1 MKNKTNFF
9 DLLKE
14 QSSYVVKS
22 MTLLNEYCTT
32 SKEELADIIILLEEE
47 ADEVRRNLITRLH
60 KTYITPI
67 DREDL
72 FHLSRLL
79 DEIIDY
85 IKTSVDEIH
94 LFKIMPNEDLIKI
107 TSTLL
112 EMTNHLHDAISNM
125 AHDEEASKAAAYK
138 VKNLENVMD
147 TLTKSAYA
155 KIFENDDFKMIFKY
169 AEIYKH
175 LNHTADVAD
184 SAMDFL
190 LDIFVK
196 M

>member
-1 MKNKTNFF
+1 MKKKVDFF
-9 DLLKE
+9 ALLE
-14 QSSYVVKS
+14 AQSSYAVKAMS
-22 MTLLNEYCTT
+22 LLSEYCLTGN
-32 SKEELADIIILLEEE
+32 EEMANNVIALEEE
-47 ADEVRRNLITRLH
+47 ADQLRRTLIEKLNN
-60 KTYITPI
+60 TYITPI

-94 LFKIMPNEDLIKI
+94 LFKIIPNGDLVRI
-107 TSTLL
+107 TATLV
-112 EMTNHLHDAISNM
+112 EMAGHLHDAIAKMEN
-125 AHDEEASKAAAYK
+125 DQEASKAAAYK
-138 VKNLENVMD
+138 VKHLENVMES
-147 TLTKSAYA
+147 LTKGAYA
-155 KIFENDDFKMIFKY
+155 TIFESDDFKMIFKY
-169 AEIYKH
+169 NEIYRH

>member
-1 MKNKTNFF
+1 MKTKVNFF

-14 QSSYVVKS
+14 QSSYVVKA
-22 MTLLNEYCTT
+22 MTLLHEYCTT
-32 SKEELADIIILLEEE
+32 GKEDLADIIILLEDE
-47 ADEVRRNLITRLH
+47 ADEVRRKLIVQLN

-72 FHLSRLL
+72 FHLSLLL

-94 LFKIMPNEDLIKI
+94 LFKITANEDMIKM
-107 TSTLL
+107 TSSLM
-112 EMTNHLHDAISNM
+112 EMMNHLHDAISNM
-125 AHDEEASKAAAYK
+125 EHNEEASKTSAYL
-138 VKNLENVMD
+138 VKNLENVMES
-147 TLTKSAYA
+147 LTKSSYA
-155 KIFENDDFKMIFKY
+155 RIFENDDFKMIFKY
-169 AEIYKH
+169 NEIYRH

-184 SAMDFL
+184 KAMDFL

>member
-1 MKNKTNFF
+1 MRKKVNFF

-22 MTLLNEYCTT
+22 MTLLHEYCT
-32 SKEELADIIILLEEE
+32 SGKEELAEIIIQLENE
-47 ADEVRRNLITRLH
+47 ADEVRRNLIVKLNQ
-60 KTYITPI
+60 TYITPI

-72 FHLSRLL
+72 FHLSLLL

-94 LFKIMPNEDLIKI
+94 LFKITPNDDLITI

-112 EMTNHLHDAISNM
+112 EMTAHLHDAISTM
-125 AHDEEASKAAAYK
+125 ERDEEASKRSAYL
-138 VKNLENVMD
+138 VKNLENEME

-155 KIFENDDFKMIFKY
+155 RIFECDDFKMIFKY
-169 AEIYKH
+169 NEIYRH

-184 SAMDFL
+184 NAMDFL

>member
-1 MKNKTNFF
+1 MKTKVNFF

-14 QSSYVVKS
+14 QSAYVVKS
-22 MTLLNEYCTT
+22 ITLLHEYCTT
-32 SKEELADIIILLEEE
+32 GKEDLADIIILLEDE
-47 ADEVRRNLITRLH
+47 ADEVRRNLIVQLN

-72 FHLSRLL
+72 FHLSLLL

-94 LFKIMPNEDLIKI
+94 LFKITANEDMIRM
-107 TSTLL
+107 TSSLM
-112 EMTNHLHDAISNM
+112 EMMNHLHDAISNM
-125 AHDEEASKAAAYK
+125 EHNEEASKNSAYL
-138 VKNLENVMD
+138 VKNLENVMEG
-147 TLTKSAYA
+147 LTKSSYA
-155 KIFENDDFKMIFKY
+155 RIFENDDFKMIFKY
-169 AEIYKH
+169 NEIYRH

-184 SAMDFL
+184 KAMDFL

>member
-1 MKNKTNFF
+1 MRKKVNFF
-9 DLLKE
+9 EMLE
-14 QSSYVVKS
+14 QQSGYIVKS
-22 MTLLNEYCTT
+22 MSLLSEYCM
-32 SKEELADIIILLEEE
+32 SGNEE
-47 ADEVRRNLITRLH
+47 AADTVIAIEEAADQVRRTLIETLN

-85 IKTSVDEIH
+85 TKTTVDEMR
-94 LFKIMPNEDLIKI
+94 LFKIQPNGDIVRITATLVEMANDLH
-107 TSTLL
+107 
-112 EMTNHLHDAISNM
+112 EAISKM
-125 AHDEEASKAAAYK
+125 EHDPDASRAAAYK
-138 VKNLENVMD
+138 VKHLENEME
-147 TLTKSAYA
+147 TLTKTAYA
-155 KIFENDDFKMIFKY
+155 AIFESDDFKMIFKY
-169 AEIYKH
+169 NEIYRH

>member
-1 MKNKTNFF
+1 MKNKINFF

-14 QSSYVVKS
+14 QSSFVVKS
-22 MTLLNEYCTT
+22 MTLLHEYCTT
-32 SKEELADIIILLEEE
+32 SKEELADIIIQLEDE
-47 ADEVRRNLITRLH
+47 ADEVRRKLIVQLN

-72 FHLSRLL
+72 FHLSLLL

-94 LFKIMPNEDLIKI
+94 LFKIIPNEDMKEI

-112 EMTNHLHDAISNM
+112 EMSNHLFDAISNM
-125 AHDEEASKAAAYK
+125 EHDEEKSKVSAYL
-138 VKNLENVMD
+138 VKKLENDME

-155 KIFENDDFKMIFKY
+155 RIFECDDFKMIFKY
-169 AEIYKH
+169 NEIYRH

-184 SAMDFL
+184 KAMDFL

>member
-1 MKNKTNFF
+1 M
-9 DLLKE
+9 
-14 QSSYVVKS
+14 
-22 MTLLNEYCTT
+22 
-32 SKEELADIIILLEEE
+32 
-47 ADEVRRNLITRLH
+47 
-60 KTYITPI
+60 
-67 DREDL
+67 
-72 FHLSRLL
+72 L

-112 EMTNHLHDAISNM
+112 EMTGHLFEAISNM
-125 AHDEEASKAAAYK
+125 EHDEKASTAAAYK
-138 VKNLENVMD
+138 VKHLENVVD
-147 TLTKSAYA
+147 SLTKHAYA
-155 KIFENDDFKMIFKY
+155 TIFESDDFKMIFKY

-190 LDIFVK
+190 LDIFAK

>member
-1 MKNKTNFF
+1 MRKKVNFF
-9 DLLKE
+9 AMLE
-14 QSSYVVKS
+14 QQSGYIVKS
-22 MTLLNEYCTT
+22 MSLLSEYCM
-32 SKEELADIIILLEEE
+32 SGNEE
-47 ADEVRRNLITRLH
+47 AADTVIAIEEAADQVRRTLIETLT

-85 IKTSVDEIH
+85 TKTTVDEMR
-94 LFKIMPNEDLIKI
+94 LFKIQPNGDIVRITATLVEMANDLH
-107 TSTLL
+107 
-112 EMTNHLHDAISNM
+112 EAISKM
-125 AHDEEASKAAAYK
+125 EHDPDASRAAAYK
-138 VKNLENVMD
+138 VKHLENEME
-147 TLTKSAYA
+147 TLTKTAYA
-155 KIFENDDFKMIFKY
+155 AIFESDDFKMIFKY
-169 AEIYKH
+169 NEIYRH

>member
-1 MKNKTNFF
+1 MKKKVNFF
-9 DLLKE
+9 DLLTS
-14 QSSYVVKS
+14 QSSYALQAAK
-22 MTLLNEYCTT
+22 MLKEYCANLDETV
-32 SKEELADIIILLEEE
+32 ADDVIQLEDE
-47 ADEVRRNLITRLH
+47 ADGIRRVLIDALN

-85 IKTSVDEIH
+85 IKTSVDEIR
-94 LFKIMPNEDLIKI
+94 LFKITPNEDLAKI
-107 TSTLL
+107 TDTLL
-112 EMTNHLHDAISNM
+112 EIAEHLNAAITLMHD
-125 AHDEEASKAAAYK
+125 DQEGSKAAAYK
-138 VKNLENVMD
+138 VKHLENVMES
-147 TLTKSAYA
+147 LTKSAYA
-155 KIFENDDFKMIFKY
+155 TIFESDDFKMIFKY
-169 AEIYKH
+169 NEIYRH
-175 LNHTADVAD
+175 LNQTADVAD

>member
-1 MKNKTNFF
+1 MKNKVNFF

-22 MTLLNEYCTT
+22 MTLLHEYCTT
-32 SKEELADIIILLEEE
+32 GKEELAEIIIQLEDE
-47 ADEVRRNLITRLH
+47 ADEVRRKLIDHLN

-72 FHLSRLL
+72 FHLSLLL

-94 LFKIMPNEDLIKI
+94 LFKITPNEDLKTI

-112 EMTNHLHDAISNM
+112 EMTTHLHDAISNM
-125 AHDEEASKAAAYK
+125 EHDEEASKAAAYR
-138 VKNLENVMD
+138 VKTLENEME

-155 KIFENDDFKMIFKY
+155 RIFESDDFKMIFKY
-169 AEIYKH
+169 NEIYRH

-184 SAMDFL
+184 NAMDFL

>member
-1 MKNKTNFF
+1 MRKKVDFYQMLEN
-9 DLLKE
+9 
-14 QSSYVVKS
+14 QSSYVVKA
-22 MTLLNEYCTT
+22 MTLLNDYCK
-32 SKEELADIIILLEEE
+32 SGDEDLADQVVALEED
-47 ADEVRRNLITRLH
+47 ADGIRRDLIENLN

-85 IKTSVDEIH
+85 IKTSVDEIK
-94 LFKIMPNEDLIKI
+94 LFKITPNEDLLRI
-107 TSTLL
+107 TETLL
-112 EMTNHLHDAISNM
+112 EMASHLFDAIRNM
-125 AHDEEASKAAAYK
+125 ASDQDASQKAAYK
-138 VKNLENVMD
+138 VKHLENVMES
-147 TLTKSAYA
+147 LTKGAYA
-155 KIFENDDFKMIFKY
+155 NIFESDDFKMIFKY
-169 AEIYKH
+169 NEIYRH

>member
-1 MKNKTNFF
+1 M
-9 DLLKE
+9 LKH
-14 QSSYVVKS
+14 QSEYVVRA
-22 MTLLNEYCTT
+22 MTLLDEYCKTRN
-32 SKEELADIIILLEEE
+32 EDLADMVIALEED
-47 ADEVRRNLITRLH
+47 ADGLRRDLIEQLND
-60 KTYITPI
+60 TYITPI

-85 IKTSVDEIH
+85 IKTSVDEIR
-94 LFKIMPNEDLIKI
+94 LFKIEPNEDLIKI
-107 TSTLL
+107 AATLL
-112 EMTNHLHDAISNM
+112 EMAHHIFDAIDSM
-125 AHDEEASKAAAYK
+125 EKDQEASKYAAYK
-138 VKNLENVMD
+138 VKHLENVMESM
-147 TLTKSAYA
+147 TKTAYA
-155 KIFENDDFKMIFKY
+155 TIFECDDFKMIFKY
-169 AEIYKH
+169 NEIYRH

>member
-1 MKNKTNFF
+1 MKNKINFF
-9 DLLKE
+9 DMLKE

-47 ADEVRRNLITRLH
+47 ADEVRRQLISHLN

-112 EMTNHLHDAISNM
+112 EMTNHLFDAISNM
-125 AHDEEASKAAAYK
+125 ERDEKASTAAAYK
-138 VKNLENVMD
+138 VKHLENVID
-147 TLTKSAYA
+147 SLTKHAYA
-155 KIFENDDFKMIFKY
+155 TIFESDDYKMIFKY

-190 LDIFVK
+190 LDIFAK

>member
-9 DLLKE
+9 DMLKE

-22 MTLLNEYCTT
+22 MTLLNEFCTIG
-32 SKEELADIIILLEEE
+32 KEELADIIILLEEE
-47 ADEVRRNLITRLH
+47 ADEVRRKLIEALN

-94 LFKIMPNEDLIKI
+94 LFKITPNEDLIKI

-112 EMTNHLHDAISNM
+112 EMTGHLYDAIAKM
-125 AHDEEASKAAAYK
+125 ATDEEASKVSAYK
-138 VKNLENVMD
+138 VKHLENVID
-147 TLTKSAYA
+147 SLTKHGYA
-155 KIFENDDFKMIFKY
+155 TLFESDDFKMIFKY
-169 AEIYKH
+169 SEIYKH

>member
-1 MKNKTNFF
+1 MRKKVNFF
-9 DLLKE
+9 AMLE
-14 QSSYVVKS
+14 QQSGYIVKS
-22 MTLLNEYCTT
+22 MSLLSEYCM
-32 SKEELADIIILLEEE
+32 SGNEE
-47 ADEVRRNLITRLH
+47 AADTVIAIEEAADQVRRTLIETLN

-85 IKTSVDEIH
+85 TKTTVDEMR
-94 LFKIMPNEDLIKI
+94 LFKIQPNGDIVRITATLVEMANDLH
-107 TSTLL
+107 
-112 EMTNHLHDAISNM
+112 EAISKM
-125 AHDEEASKAAAYK
+125 EHDPDASRAAAYK
-138 VKNLENVMD
+138 VKHLENEME
-147 TLTKSAYA
+147 TLTKTAYA
-155 KIFENDDFKMIFKY
+155 AIFESDDFKMIFKY
-169 AEIYKH
+169 NEIYRH